1 MTDPADFLH
10 GKVKLRLS
18 GEQLERFLNLCKA
31 RGLLLKKVQY
41 IETKDI
47 EIQERKHPSAKRV
60 QRKKRQSE
68 ESLKKEPAGKGA
80 CQNEKQICFW
90 MSLKDFRKIQ
100 PIRRKTKVRVH
111 ILEKQ
116 GLPFILFKGRRHKCF
131 LTGLLLGCILIFWL
145 SGHIWNIHIDG
156 NVKNST
162 PELLEFLDEQGV
174 IHGIRRKN
182 VNCAAIA
189 AALRKEYPD
198 ITFVSARVEGTRLLL
213 TIQEENLIEEKTQR
227 EKNEEPIGKRLENEG
242 LNPAQIE
249 SQSGRTK
256 NDPSDLVADLEGEI
270 VKIVIRTGV
279 PQMKTGE
286 ICKPG
291 DILVSGS
298 IDILNDSQEIVRT
311 EYVAADAD
319 IYVRHEE
326 AYYQEL
332 PLTYEKKKRTGK
344 DTDSWYLHFGNWIFG
359 ADSSQKENYLTSV
372 EEIPWQLTENFALPF
387 SIGKITRTP
396 YEIEACTY
404 TKEQAEKKLVNQLEL
419 YEKELT
425 EKGTEIEATSLSIKM
440 EETSCVMKG
449 TLTLIEK
456 CGISQEIL
464 SEPVTP

>member
-1 MTDPADFLH
+1 MTDPEDFLH

-47 EIQERKHPSAKRV
+47 KIQETKHLSAKKV
-60 QRKKRQSE
+60 QRKKKQAE
-68 ESLKKEPAGKGA
+68 EASKEENVGK
-80 CQNEKQICFW
+80 CTYQNEKQVCLW
-90 MSLKDFRKIQ
+90 MSIKDFRKIQ
-100 PIRRKTKVRVH
+100 QVRRKTRVRVH
-111 ILEKQ
+111 ILEKH
-116 GLPFILFKGRRHKCF
+116 GFPFILLKGRRHKCF

-213 TIQEENLIEEKTQR
+213 TIQEENLIEE
-227 EKNEEPIGKRLENEG
+227 NEG
-242 LNPAQIE
+242 LDPAQTE
-249 SQSGRTK
+249 FQSGRTK
-256 NDPSDLVADLEGEI
+256 SDPSDLVADIKGEI
-270 VKIVIRTGV
+270 VKVVIRTGI
-279 PQMKTGE
+279 PQIKTGE

-291 DILVSGS
+291 DILISGS

-344 DTDSWYLHFGNWIFG
+344 DTNSWYLHLGNWIFG
-359 ADSSQKENYLTSV
+359 ADSFQKKNYLTSV
-372 EEIPWQLTENFALPF
+372 EEIPWQLTENFALPI

-396 YEIEACTY
+396 YETEECTY

-425 EKGTEIEATSLSIKM
+425 EKGTEIEATSLSIKI

-456 CGISQEIL
+456 CGIPQEIHT
-464 SEPVTP
+464 EPVTP